1 MRKAGYLLSVL
12 VEQHCNDW
20 VVLCLWLAFDGR
32 QNSFAAFLCHRADRV
47 LNLRSHHRPKHV
59 QIERRELARL
69 ASSKPLV

>member
-12 VEQHCNDW
+12 VEQHCNDGI
-20 VVLCLWLAFDGR
+20 VLLLRFSLDSC
-32 QNSFAAFLCHRADRV
+32 QNVFAAFPCHRADRV
-47 LNLRSHHRPKHV
+47 LNLRGHHRPKHV